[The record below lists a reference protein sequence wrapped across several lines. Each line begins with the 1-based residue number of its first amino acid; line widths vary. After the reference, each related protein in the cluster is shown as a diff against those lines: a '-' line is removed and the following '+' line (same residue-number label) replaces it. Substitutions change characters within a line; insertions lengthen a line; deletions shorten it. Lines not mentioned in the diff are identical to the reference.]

1 MTARPN
7 PELEALLAE
16 QISYYRALAPEYE
29 DHALED
35 VGGSAQ
41 ELIGALHE
49 FRPEGDVLELA
60 CGPGTWTALLT
71 RHATSLTCVDASP
84 EMLGIARRQIGEAR
98 ASFER
103 GDIFSWRPRR
113 PCDVVFFG
121 FWLSHVPPERFDAFW
136 ALVGEC
142 LKPDGRVFFIDD
154 GYRTTDELAG
164 GESSVAIRR
173 RLNDG
178 SAYRIVKVPLEP
190 AELERR
196 LRELDWSID
205 VRTTTAQGPFF
216 WGAGS
221 SKRSLTAGASRSA
234 MLSPLVKH

>member
-1 MTARPN
+1 MTAQRD
-7 PELEALLAE
+7 PELGALLAE
-16 QISYYRALAPEYE
+16 QIAYYRALAPEYE
-29 DHALED
+29 EHALEE
-35 VGGSAQ
+35 VGRSAQ
-41 ELIGALHE
+41 ELIAALHE

-60 CGPGTWTALLT
+60 CGPGTWTAHLA

-84 EMLGIARRQIGEAR
+84 EMLRIARRRLGGVR

-103 GDIFSWRPRR
+103 ADIFGWRPTRR
-113 PCDVVFFG
+113 YDVVFFG
-121 FWLSHVPPERFDAFW
+121 FWLSHVPPARFDAFW
-136 ALVGEC
+136 ALVGKC

-154 GYRTTDELAG
+154 GYRTADELAG

-173 RLNDG
+173 RLSDG

-196 LRELDWSID
+196 LRALGWTID
-205 VRTTTAQGPFF
+205 VRTTTAPGPFF

-221 SKRSLTAGASRSA
+221 SDALSA
-234 MLSPLVKH
+234 APYREPRC